1 MLGSYNA
8 NMINTIHNTMKQ
20 FAQITALAL
29 GLLIA
34 GAATAQDQAKYGATE
49 EQQVACMEALSV
61 YKSFKTQKNFEDAYT
76 VWQKACKVCPP
87 DVTEGLYIDGVRF
100 IKEVYNLTES
110 TDRKKVLRDSLM
122 LIYDQRME
130 IFPATD
136 KEPLNRC
143 GILGYKASD
152 YARYFKKDLEGAY
165 KMYQESLYC
174 LTTASPASTI
184 SGYYLSLFEM
194 FKAAE
199 GDAKKAYNSE
209 LLTEYLLLQDYID
222 ANSINNADT
231 NMVEAFR
238 KTRNNLDEIF
248 VQVAEC
254 EQMLP
259 VLEQKVSENPT
270 DAELKKKV
278 LRLMNKKEC
287 SGSDFYIKVAK
298 AVYEIAPEPTSA
310 YAIGMSLLKKDD
322 YSGALKYFEEAANGA
337 TDGSDR
343 ESYYVRAGQVASAL
357 GQTSKGRS
365 YAKKALAI
373 NSKNGLAIILEGD
386 AIMALSGACDDGALG
401 ARSVYW
407 LAFDYYARAK
417 SVDPSVGDV
426 ASRKMAAA
434 KAQFPSKE
442 DIFNVSKKEGD
453 SFTVPCVGETT
464 TIRVR

>member
-1 MLGSYNA
+1 M
-8 NMINTIHNTMKQ
+8 
-20 FAQITALAL
+20 
-29 GLLIA
+29 IA
-34 GAATAQDQAKYGATE
+34 GAATAQDQSKYGATE

-61 YKSFKTQKNFEDAYT
+61 YKSFKTQKNYADAYT
-76 VWQKACKVCPP
+76 VWQKACAVCPP
-87 DVTEGLYIDGVRF
+87 DVNEGLYIDGVRF

-122 LIYDQRME
+122 LVYDQRME
-130 IFPATD
+130 IFAATD
-136 KEPLNRC
+136 KDPLNRC
-143 GILGYKASD
+143 SILGYKASD
-152 YARYFKKDLEGAY
+152 YARYFKKDREGAY
-165 KMYQESLYC
+165 KMYKESLYC

-184 SGYYLSLFEM
+184 SGYYLSLFEV

-248 VQVAEC
+248 VQIADC
-254 EQMLP
+254 AQMLP
-259 VLEQKVSENPT
+259 VLEQKVNENPK
-270 DAELKKKV
+270 DDELKKKV
-278 LRLMNKKEC
+278 LRLMNKKDC

-298 AVYEIAPEPTSA
+298 GVYDSDPDPTSA

-343 ESYYVRAGQVASAL
+343 ATYYLRAGQVASAL
-357 GQTSKGRS
+357 GQSSKARG
-365 YAKKALAI
+365 YAKKALAL
-373 NSKNGLAIILEGD
+373 NPKDGMAIILEGD

-407 LAFDYYARAK
+407 LAYDYYARAK
-417 SVDPSVGDV
+417 SVDPSVSDA
-426 ASRKMAAA
+426 ASRKMATA
-434 KAQFPSKE
+434 KGQFPSKE
-442 DIFNVSKKEGD
+442 DIFNVAKKEGE

-464 TIRVR
+464 TIRTR